1 MLALTVL
8 TILFISACDE
18 KGIDHFSSR
27 EKALDYFIEKEN
39 IKGTIDLITTTK
51 DEKLLVVQS
60 IGDTYFVGELVED
73 KEGHYA
79 KRISD
84 DVVMGIGAGWELT
97 TADKNKYT
105 IFFEKN
111 KEDVNYI
118 QLFNGEYDLSLVEG
132 HTISKNNLNF
142 TSALKEVE
150 VIKD

>member
-1 MLALTVL
+1 
-8 TILFISACDE
+8 
-18 KGIDHFSSR
+18 
-27 EKALDYFIEKEN
+27 
-39 IKGTIDLITTTK
+39 
-51 DEKLLVVQS
+51 
-60 IGDTYFVGELVED
+60 
-73 KEGHYA
+73 
-79 KRISD
+79 
-84 DVVMGIGAGWELT
+84 MGIGAGWELT
-97 TADKNKYT
+97 TEDKNKYT